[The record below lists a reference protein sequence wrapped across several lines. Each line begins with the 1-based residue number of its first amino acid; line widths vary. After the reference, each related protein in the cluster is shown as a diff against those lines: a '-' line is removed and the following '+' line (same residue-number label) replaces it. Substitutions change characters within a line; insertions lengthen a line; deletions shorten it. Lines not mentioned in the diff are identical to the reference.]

1 MVDRIYSFFNGE
13 FSGHFL
19 FVNTDKLGQS
29 QEEEE
34 VLIEMELLWQSI
46 FN

>member
-29 QEEEE
+29 QEE
-34 VLIEMELLWQSI
+34 VLIEMELLWQ
-46 FN
+46 